1 MTFLTPNSLASILET
16 AVSTHSS
23 LLGRATHAQ
32 ILKTLQCAIPPF
44 LCIHLISMYSKL
56 DLPNSAQLILQLTPI
71 RCVVTWTALISGSV
85 QNGYFSSAL
94 INFSKMRRENIK
106 PNDFTFPCAF
116 KASTALCL
124 PFAGKQIHAIA
135 LKLGQINDKFVGCSA
150 FDMYSKTGLKFE
162 AQRLFDEMPPRNV
175 AVWNAYISNAV
186 LDGRPRKAIDKFIE
200 FRRVGGEPDLITFCA
215 FLNACADAR
224 CLDLG
229 RQLHGLVIR
238 SGFERDVS
246 VANGIIDF
254 YGKCKEVELAEM
266 VFNGMGRRNSVS
278 WCTMVAACEQNDEKE
293 KACVVFLMGRKEGI
307 ELTDYMVSSV
317 ISAYAGI
324 SGLEFGRSVHALAV
338 KACVEGDIFVGSA
351 LVDMYGKCG
360 SIEDCEQVFHE
371 MPERNLVSWNAMIS
385 GYAHQGDV
393 DMAMTLFEEMQ
404 SEAVPNYVTLI
415 CVLSACSRGGAVK
428 LGNEIFESM
437 KDRYRIEPGAE
448 HYACIVDMLGRAGM
462 VERAYEFVQKMPI
475 RPTIS
480 VWGALLNAC
489 RVYGKPELGKIAA
502 DNLFK
507 LDPKDSGNHVL
518 LSNMFAAAG
527 RWDEATL
534 VRKEMKKVGIK
545 KGAGCSWVTAK
556 NMVHVF
562 QAKDA
567 SHERNSE
574 IQAML
579 VKLRTEMQA
588 AGYMPDTNYALYDL
602 EEEEKI
608 TEVGYHSEK
617 IALAF
622 GLIALPPGVPIRIT
636 KNLRICGDCHSAF
649 KFISG
654 IVGREIIVRDNNRFH
669 RFRDSQCSCRD
680 FW

>member
-1 MTFLTPNSLASILET
+1 MLKSSRLSNVQSLPSFAST
-16 AVSTHSS
+16 
-23 LLGRATHAQ
+23 
-32 ILKTLQCAIPPF
+32 
-44 LCIHLISMYSKL
+44 
-56 DLPNSAQLILQLTPI
+56 
-71 RCVVTWTALISGSV
+71 
-85 QNGYFSSAL
+85 SSAW
-94 INFSKMRRENIK
+94 
-106 PNDFTFPCAF
+106 
-116 KASTALCL
+116 
-124 PFAGKQIHAIA
+124 KQIHAIA

-324 SGLEFGRSVHALAV
+324 SGLEFGR
-338 KACVEGDIFVGSA
+338 
-351 LVDMYGKCG
+351 
-360 SIEDCEQVFHE
+360 
-371 MPERNLVSWNAMIS
+371 
-385 GYAHQGDV
+385 
-393 DMAMTLFEEMQ
+393 
-404 SEAVPNYVTLI
+404 
-415 CVLSACSRGGAVK
+415 GGAVK

-437 KDRYRIEPGAE
+437 RD
-448 HYACIVDMLGRAGM
+448 
-462 VERAYEFVQKMPI
+462 
-475 RPTIS
+475 
-480 VWGALLNAC
+480 

-534 VRKEMKKVGIK
+534 VRKEMKEVGIK

-556 NMVHVF
+556 NKVHVF

-567 SHERNSE
+567 SHERNNIRRLANFYKDIFGFEE
-574 IQAML
+574 IESPKFEFKVIWLKIYPDLAIHL
-579 VKLRTEMQA
+579 IERS
-588 AGYMPDTNYALYDL
+588 PDT
-602 EEEEKI
+602 K
-608 TEVGYHSEK
+608 
-617 IALAF
+617 
-622 GLIALPPGVPIRIT
+622 LPEGPYSASSPVLDPTHLPRGHHVCFSVSNFDSFVQSLKDKGIETFQRSVPNRPIRQVFFFDPDG
-636 KNLRICGDCHSAF
+636 NGLEVAS
-649 KFISG
+649 
-654 IVGREIIVRDNNRFH
+654 RDE
-669 RFRDSQCSCRD
+669 
-680 FW
+680 

>member
-1 MTFLTPNSLASILET
+1 MLKSSRLSNVQSLPSSPFTSSACIPNST
-16 AVSTHSS
+16 S
-23 LLGRATHAQ
+23 LTQ
-32 ILKTLQCAIPPF
+32 
-44 LCIHLISMYSKL
+44 
-56 DLPNSAQLILQLTPI
+56 PNSSSNSPQLDASSPGPPSFL
-71 RCVVTWTALISGSV
+71 GSV
-85 QNGYFSSAL
+85 QTGYFSSAL
-94 INFSKMRRENIK
+94 LYFSKMRRENIK
-106 PNDFTFPCAF
+106 PNDFTFPCVF

-124 PFAGKQIHAIA
+124 PLTGKQIHVIA
-135 LKLGQINDKFVGCSA
+135 FKLGQINDKFVGCSA
-150 FDMYSKTGLKFE
+150 FDMYSKTGLKLE
-162 AQRLFDEMPPRNV
+162 AQRLFDETPLRNV

-186 LDGRPRKAIDKFIE
+186 LDRRPRKAIDTFIK
-200 FRRVGGEPDLITFCA
+200 FRRVGGEPDLITLCA

-224 CLDLG
+224 YLDLG
-229 RQLHGLVIR
+229 RQLHGFVIR
-238 SGFERDVS
+238 SGFEGDVS

-293 KACVVFLMGRKEGI
+293 KACMVFSMGRKEGI

-317 ISAYAGI
+317 ISAYAGL

-338 KACVEGDIFVGSA
+338 KACVEGNIFVGSA

-393 DMAMTLFEEMQ
+393 DMAVTLFEEMQ

-437 KDRYRIEPGAE
+437 RD
-448 HYACIVDMLGRAGM
+448 
-462 VERAYEFVQKMPI
+462 
-475 RPTIS
+475 
-480 VWGALLNAC
+480 
-489 RVYGKPELGKIAA
+489 RVYGEPKLGKIAA

-534 VRKEMKKVGIK
+534 VRKEMKDVGIR

-556 NMVHVF
+556 NKVHAF
-562 QAKDA
+562 QAKDT

-579 VKLRTEMQA
+579 AKLRTEMQRIESPKFEFKVIWHKISPHFA
-588 AGYMPDTNYALYDL
+588 LHLIERSPDTKLPEGPYSASSSVLDPTHLPRGHHVCFSVSNFDSFLQSLKDKGIETFQRSVPNRPVRQAFFFDPDGNGL
-602 EEEEKI
+602 E
-608 TEVGYHSEK
+608 VAS
-617 IALAF
+617 
-622 GLIALPPGVPIRIT
+622 
-636 KNLRICGDCHSAF
+636 
-649 KFISG
+649 
-654 IVGREIIVRDNNRFH
+654 RDE
-669 RFRDSQCSCRD
+669 
-680 FW
+680 

>member
-1 MTFLTPNSLASILET
+1 M
-16 AVSTHSS
+16 
-23 LLGRATHAQ
+23 
-32 ILKTLQCAIPPF
+32 
-44 LCIHLISMYSKL
+44 
-56 DLPNSAQLILQLTPI
+56 
-71 RCVVTWTALISGSV
+71 RC
-85 QNGYFSSAL
+85 
-94 INFSKMRRENIK
+94 ENIK

-150 FDMYSKTGLKFE
+150 FDMYSKTGLKSE
-162 AQRLFDEMPPRNV
+162 AQLLFDEMPPRNV

-186 LDGRPRKAIDKFIE
+186 LDGRSGKAIDKFIE

-229 RQLHGLVIR
+229 RQLHGLMIR
-238 SGFERDVS
+238 SGFEGDVS

-437 KDRYRIEPGAE
+437 RDRYRIEPGAE
-448 HYACIVDMLGRAGM
+448 HYACIADMLGRAGM

-489 RVYGKPELGKIAA
+489 RVYKEPELGKIAA
-502 DNLFK
+502 DKLFK

-527 RWDEATL
+527 R
-534 VRKEMKKVGIK
+534 
-545 KGAGCSWVTAK
+545 
-556 NMVHVF
+556 
-562 QAKDA
+562 
-567 SHERNSE
+567 
-574 IQAML
+574 
-579 VKLRTEMQA
+579 
-588 AGYMPDTNYALYDL
+588 
-602 EEEEKI
+602 
-608 TEVGYHSEK
+608 
-617 IALAF
+617 
-622 GLIALPPGVPIRIT
+622 
-636 KNLRICGDCHSAF
+636 
-649 KFISG
+649 
-654 IVGREIIVRDNNRFH
+654 
-669 RFRDSQCSCRD
+669 
-680 FW
+680 

>member
-338 KACVEGDIFVGSA
+338 KACLEGDIFVGSA

-437 KDRYRIEPGAE
+437 RDRYRIEPGAE
-448 HYACIVDMLGRAGM
+448 HYACIADMLGRAGM

-534 VRKEMKKVGIK
+534 VRKEMKEVGIK

-556 NMVHVF
+556 NKVHVF

-602 EEEEKI
+602 EEEEKM

-622 GLIALPPGVPIRIT
+622 GLLALPPGVPIRIT